1 MKKKSCNILL
11 IVNGLLLFFVSA
23 IQGGSFLDLFTLSDA
38 CVRICG
44 ICALML
50 AAGMTFWCVRRKA
63 ASK

>member
-1 MKKKSCNILL
+1 MKKKSCNLL
-11 IVNGLLLFFVSA
+11 LMVNGLLLFFVSA
-23 IQGGSFLDLFTLSDA
+23 IQGGDFFNLFTLSDT

-44 ICALML
+44 ICALAL